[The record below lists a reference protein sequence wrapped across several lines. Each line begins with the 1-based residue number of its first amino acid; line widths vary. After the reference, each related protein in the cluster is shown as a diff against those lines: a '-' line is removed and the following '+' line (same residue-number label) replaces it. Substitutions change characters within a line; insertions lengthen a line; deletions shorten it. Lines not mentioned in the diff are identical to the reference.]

1 MWQWKQTVKNIPDD
15 LEKDQQDKRLAK
27 LLFRAA
33 AFILVAYTVLMFIR
47 LSLAPRHTHG
57 LVAMVMTYLVVL
69 TTMVMSHYQI
79 KVRATGHL
87 LLFVFTVVI
96 LFRSYVAGGTD
107 SPVLIIA
114 ILVPVVAIF
123 LLGRMAGMLYAS
135 ILTVAMVVFIV
146 LRLSG
151 HEFPDT
157 QIHGKILGAMQSVV
171 VIFVLSA
178 CTGVAWLY
186 ARHNETLAKT
196 LLDQTRRDHLTGVP
210 NRRAFD
216 YALKNEIKRA
226 KRQQHS
232 LTLFMVDLDHFK
244 SFNDLY
250 GHHEGDECLIQVATI
265 IQSCLRRSGDMV
277 ARYGGEE
284 FAVILPDTSMLQA
297 KQLAETMRHAVMGL
311 NIEHQD
317 SPQKA
322 VTITLGISDLDI
334 DKEVQP
340 EELIKQADE
349 ALYAGK
355 EAGRNRVCVAA
366 SDCDALSQGDLT
378 P

>member
-355 EAGRNRVCVAA
+355 EAGRNRVCIVA
-366 SDCDALSQGDLT
+366 SDCDAL
-378 P
+378 

>member
-1 MWQWKQTVKNIPDD
+1 MNKIADEIET
-15 LEKDQQDKRLAK
+15 EQQDKRLAK

-33 AFILVAYTVLMFIR
+33 VFILVTYTVLMSIR
-47 LSLAPRHTHG
+47 LSLAPRHTQG
-57 LVAMVMTYLVVL
+57 LAPIILTYLVVL
-69 TTMVMSHYQI
+69 TTMVMSHFQI

-87 LLFVFTVVI
+87 LLIGFTMLVI
-96 LFRSYVAGGTD
+96 FRSYIAGGTD

-114 ILVPVVAIF
+114 ILVPVSAVF
-123 LLGRMAGMLYAS
+123 LLGRGAGLFYGLLLSLVIA
-135 ILTVAMVVFIV
+135 VFVV
-146 LRLSG
+146 LRLNG

-171 VIFVLSA
+171 IVFVLSV
-178 CTGVAWLY
+178 CTWISWLY
-186 ARHNETLAKT
+186 ARHNETLART

-210 NRRAFD
+210 NRRALDF
-216 YALKNEIKRA
+216 ALANEIKRA

-232 LTLFMVDLDHFK
+232 LTLFMVDLDYFK

-250 GHHEGDECLIQVATI
+250 GHHEGDECLIQVANI

-284 FAVILPDTSMLQA
+284 FAVILPDTSMSQA
-297 KQLAETMRHAVMGL
+297 RQLAETMRHAVLGL
-311 NIEHQD
+311 NIEHKD
-317 SPQKA
+317 SPHNV

-334 DKEVQP
+334 DKEVLP
-340 EELIKQADE
+340 EELIKRADE

-355 EAGRNRVCVAA
+355 EAGRNRVCVVT
-366 SDCDALSQGDLT
+366 SDSDALSQGDLV
-378 P
+378 PQ